1 MAPFGLLTPTLSPP
15 ERGGDPLEQPVTV
28 LLLEMRLVLH
38 RFKTCFPL
46 PSGNA
51 MGVRHYKGED
61 MGEVFNRIGMGK
73 RRRALRNAMPNAEV
87 ILWSYLRRRQVLG
100 KKFRRQVSIK
110 KYVVDFFCFELRL
123 AIEVDGPSHFT
134 RDAFIKDQQRQK
146 EIEREGVGFLRF
158 TNADVYGNISGVL
171 DVIYQAVT
179 EISKISLDS

>member
-1 MAPFGLLTPTLSPP
+1 M
-15 ERGGDPLEQPVTV
+15 
-28 LLLEMRLVLH
+28 
-38 RFKTCFPL
+38 
-46 PSGNA
+46 
-51 MGVRHYKGED
+51 
-61 MGEVFNRIGMGK
+61 
-73 RRRALRNAMPNAEV
+73 
-87 ILWSYLRRRQVLG
+87 
-100 KKFRRQVSIK
+100 SIR

-123 AIEVDGPSHFT
+123 AIEVDGPTHFT